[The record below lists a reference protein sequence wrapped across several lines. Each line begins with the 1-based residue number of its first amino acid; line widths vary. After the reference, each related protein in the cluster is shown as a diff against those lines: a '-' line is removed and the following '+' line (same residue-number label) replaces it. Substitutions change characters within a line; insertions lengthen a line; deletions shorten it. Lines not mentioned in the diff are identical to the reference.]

1 MSALKDELAR
11 SSNEMLEMVSELK
24 DLERRK
30 REQPISSPAFHE
42 LAEQVTDKTRD
53 IMRSV
58 IKQEDLGNQ
67 TERGSVSIDD
77 VDEGDVD
84 R

>member
-42 LAEQVTDKTRD
+42 LAEQVTDKTGD

>member
-1 MSALKDELAR
+1 MAGLKDKLAR

-30 REQPISSPAFHE
+30 RAEPISSPAFHD
-42 LAEQVTDKTRD
+42 LAEQVTEKTRD

-67 TERGSVSIDD
+67 TARGDASIND
-77 VDEGDVD
+77 VDGDD
-84 R
+84 QDE

>member
-1 MSALKDELAR
+1 MAGLKDELAR

-24 DLERRK
+24 ELERRK
-30 REQPISSPAFHE
+30 REEPISSPAFHE

-67 TERGSVSIDD
+67 TPRGDSSIDD
-77 VDEGDVD
+77 VDDD
-84 R
+84 RGE